1 MDATP
6 RLRVAAACER
16 LGAEA
21 VVARCHDLLAGGE
34 ESADFLI
41 ALGGTPA
48 RRLVAE
54 GFPPGQEYWLR
65 VWAARGLLWAGP
77 GDDADSLRA
86 GLRDESWRV
95 REMTCKV
102 IARHRVEGLL
112 DDVVPLENDRIA
124 RVREAAKR
132 AAQRIVSGYEEGRN
146 GH

>member
-16 LGAEA
+16 LGTEA
-21 VVARCHDLLAGGE
+21 VISRCLDLLAGGE

-41 ALGGTPA
+41 TLGGAPA
-48 RRLVAE
+48 RRLLAD
-54 GFPPGQEYWLR
+54 GLPAGQEYWLR

-77 GDDADSLRA
+77 GDKVDALRA
-86 GLRDESWRV
+86 ALRDESWRV

-102 IARHRVEGLL
+102 IARHRVESLL
-112 DDVVPLENDRIA
+112 DDVVPLESDRIS
-124 RVREAAKR
+124 RVREAAKT
-132 AAQRIVSGYEEGRN
+132 AAQRIVSDYEEGGN

>member
-6 RLRVAAACER
+6 RLRVATACER
-16 LGAEA
+16 LGTEA
-21 VVARCHDLLAGGE
+21 FVARCLDVLAGGE

-41 ALGGTPA
+41 TLGGTPA
-48 RRLVAE
+48 RRLLAE
-54 GFPPGQEYWLR
+54 GLTAREHYWLR

-77 GDDADSLRA
+77 GDDADTLRA

-102 IARHRVEGLL
+102 IARHRVENLL
-112 DDVVPLENDRIA
+112 DDVVPLECDRIS

-132 AAQRIVSGYEEGRN
+132 AAQRIVSDYEEGRN